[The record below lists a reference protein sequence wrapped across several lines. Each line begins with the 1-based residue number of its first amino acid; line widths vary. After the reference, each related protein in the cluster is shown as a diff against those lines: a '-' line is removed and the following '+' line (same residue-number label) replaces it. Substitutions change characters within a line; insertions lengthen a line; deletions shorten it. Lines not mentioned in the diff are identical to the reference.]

1 MFKMSCGGSGE
12 VVACNYSTNKHPF
25 VDAITSIRPASYV
38 RIPTLSRLIDDVIS
52 CRWSNLYLCLASST
66 IISRQTERLR
76 RCELESDGCALTGL
90 RIRFKQV
97 SRRLAGGEPVVVDAS
112 CLY

>member
-1 MFKMSCGGSGE
+1 MPLLPSNRQKASQVLGHLIVSVFELNSFITIYEMFKMSCGGSGE

-52 CRWSNLYLCLASST
+52 CRWSKT
-66 IISRQTERLR
+66 
-76 RCELESDGCALTGL
+76 CA
-90 RIRFKQV
+90 
-97 SRRLAGGEPVVVDAS
+97 
-112 CLY
+112 

>member
-1 MFKMSCGGSGE
+1 MSCGGSGE

-52 CRWSNLYLCLASST
+52 CRWSKNLCLASST
-66 IISRQTERLR
+66 IISLQTEVYKVR
-76 RCELESDGCALTGL
+76 EIE
-90 RIRFKQV
+90 KM
-97 SRRLAGGEPVVVDAS
+97 
-112 CLY
+112 